1 MLFSLLADAHAR
13 FQKGTS
19 RLLQQLWLAGCFPR
33 RAARPPSE
41 QAYRR
46 ACSKVPVALVEKAL
60 EQSHLQSRSDTDRRY
75 EGLRVLLVDGT
86 KFIVRRNEAT
96 IGAYGLGSGS
106 TGDVHYP
113 QVHVGAFLDL
123 VTGTFADANFEHGRT
138 PERQML
144 LDHTAGNSEPTLYVS
159 DAGYNG
165 MAFVYLFRQTGQ
177 ELLMELKM
185 GKLAEHFRNYPQHKH
200 LAGED
205 MQVRLIRTRGT
216 SKLRSRVLLTTLLD
230 EDRFRWLDLAK
241 LYLQRWTIELALRH
255 LKSSLRAEHI
265 RKQSPHRIQQLLLA
279 AFILFN
285 LSAIVRNRIKQ
296 PDLFPRKRGVRLP
309 CFEFVPE
316 LADLFILAA
325 VCPQQGQKR
334 EMKRRLKAIRSCCFI
349 YDPWRTRPKICQF
362 PSSAFTLRK
371 STEKAAEFA
380 RCEAIKK
387 DMRLLG
393 MKYGQIDQMPYV
405 SRHSGWP
412 RAPPGRLVSPDP
424 T

>member
-1 MLFSLLADAHAR
+1 MLFSFLADAHAR

-19 RLLQQLWLAGCFPR
+19 RLLQQLWLAGCFSR
-33 RAARPPSE
+33 RAAGPPSE

-86 KFIVRRNEAT
+86 KFIIRRNEAT
-96 IGAYGLGSGS
+96 IAAYGLGSGS
-106 TGDVHYP
+106 TGDAYYP
-113 QVHVGAFLDL
+113 QVHVGGFLDL

-138 PERQML
+138 AERKML
-144 LDHTAGNSEPTLYVS
+144 IDQAAGNSEPTLYVA

-165 MAFVYLFRQTGQ
+165 MALLRLFRQTGQ

-185 GKLAEHFRNYPQHKH
+185 GKLAKDFRKGRKRSAVITVKLTAEHFRNYPQHKH
-200 LAGED
+200 LAGEE

-230 EDRFRWLDLAK
+230 EDRFKWLDLAK
-241 LYLQRWTIELALRH
+241 LYLQRWTIELAFRH

-265 RKQSPHRIQQLLLA
+265 RKQSLHRVRQLLLA
-279 AFILFN
+279 AFIFFN
-285 LSAIVRNRIKQ
+285 LSAIVRNRIRQ
-296 PDLFPRKRGVRLP
+296 PDLFPRKRGIRLP
-309 CFEFVPE
+309 CFEFALE

-325 VCPQQGQKR
+325 VCPQRGQKR
-334 EMKRRLKAIRSCCFI
+334 EMKRRLKAIRGCCFI

-362 PSSAFTLRK
+362 PSSAFACNK
-371 STEKAAEFA
+371 STEKAAELA
-380 RCEAIKK
+380 KCEAITK

-393 MKYGQIDQMPYV
+393 MKYGQIDQMP
-405 SRHSGWP
+405 
-412 RAPPGRLVSPDP
+412 
-424 T
+424 